1 MQFWMSCE
9 RETELWKRHFW
20 ECPGLRD
27 GTFDSPFQ
35 SEGVRVGRREGLR
48 LQLHLNRL
56 ITNPNDQGQRTMT
69 FYCITS
75 TLTVSKNR
83 VQRSF
88 KRWMHF
94 AQCSRVSNFIRNRA
108 NYSRPKSGRNLP
120 FCGETHVHTLN
131 SETTAE
137 PENSWFLLSIK
148 GKEKRFF
155 FFNYFCLAR
164 SCNLRRKRQQNPPI
178 LISYLSATV

>member
-1 MQFWMSCE
+1 MSRGPGLQPQTVNKLNQMERGNVSLMQFWMSCE
-9 RETELWKRHFW
+9 RETELGKRLTHFW
-20 ECPGLRD
+20 ECPRLRD
-27 GTFDSPFQ
+27 GTSDSPFQ

-48 LQLHLNRL
+48 LQLHLNQL

-94 AQCSRVSNFIRNRA
+94 AQCSCVSNFIRNRA
-108 NYSRPKSGRNLP
+108 NYSRSKSGRNLP
-120 FCGETHVHTLN
+120 FCGETACAYTQ
-131 SETTAE
+131 
-137 PENSWFLLSIK
+137 
-148 GKEKRFF
+148 
-155 FFNYFCLAR
+155 
-164 SCNLRRKRQQNPPI
+164 LRNDC
-178 LISYLSATV
+178 